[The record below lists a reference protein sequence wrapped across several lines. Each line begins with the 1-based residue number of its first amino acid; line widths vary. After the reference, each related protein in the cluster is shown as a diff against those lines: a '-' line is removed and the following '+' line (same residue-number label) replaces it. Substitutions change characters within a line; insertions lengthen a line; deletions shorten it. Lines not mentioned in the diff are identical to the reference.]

1 MDEHGGLRFDHTK
14 KEATKI
20 SQEVLDYAN
29 AEIER
34 ILSIDKHKRTFNNTM
49 MPFSQLESDL
59 ETVSNILKS
68 DVSKELKE
76 F

>member
-1 MDEHGGLRFDHTK
+1 M
-14 KEATKI
+14 
-20 SQEVLDYAN
+20 LDYAH

-68 DVSKELKE
+68 DVSKELSE